1 MGCRVACMELAE
13 DSLYC
18 ESSSAG
24 RSIFEGV
31 DQASSEP
38 GELTLTLPSAG
49 DDASAFDLPPALL
62 EELWRA
68 SEAATC
74 GLTKSK
80 FSDVLVMVGIRHQYN
95 QPSET
100 HPTLAQQTA
109 FYRTLRLPEL
119 ALAHAC
125 ALGHESAWQRF
136 FNLYRA
142 PLTEAAVAVTGSATL
157 GHDLAD
163 SLYAQLFGLTAP
175 SGERRSPL
183 ATYSGRGS
191 LLSWLRSI
199 LVQRHIDHHRRT
211 HREIPLEGIEGS
223 ETDAAPASVTTPLPA
238 ELDRLTHAVAC
249 TLEALATEDR
259 FLLTAYFL
267 DEQTMLQIAQLLHV
281 HEGTVSRRLKR
292 LTADL
297 RKQLLH
303 YLQAGGLSELA
314 AEEALGVDPRDLEVN
329 LRALLQSSEPQPIVD
344 PTPSSKHVA
353 TLNQHP
359 ATR

>member
-1 MGCRVACMELAE
+1 MGCRVACLELDE
-13 DSLYC
+13 DSFRYGY
-18 ESSSAG
+18 SSAG

-49 DDASAFDLPPALL
+49 DDAAAFDLSPALL
-62 EELWRA
+62 RELWLA

-74 GLTKSK
+74 DLTESE
-80 FSDVLVMVGIRHQYN
+80 FSDVLAIIGARHHYN
-95 QPSET
+95 LPPEP

-119 ALAHAC
+119 ALAQAC

-136 FNLYRA
+136 FNLYQS
-142 PLTEAAVAVTGSATL
+142 PLTEAAVAITGSATL

-163 SLYAQLFGLTAP
+163 SLYAQLFGLAATA
-175 SGERRSPL
+175 GERRSPL
-183 ATYSGRGS
+183 ATYSGRGT

-211 HREIPLEGIEGS
+211 HREIPLEVIEGS
-223 ETDAAPASVTTPLPA
+223 ETHAAPPAVATPLPA
-238 ELDRLTHAVAC
+238 ELDRLTLALAS
-249 TLEALATEDR
+249 TLEALAPEDR

-267 DEQTMLQIAQLLHV
+267 DEQTMLQIARLLHV

-292 LTADL
+292 LTAEL

-303 YLQAGGLSELA
+303 YLQAGGLSKPA
-314 AEEALGVDPRDLEVN
+314 AEEALGTDPRDLEVN
-329 LRALLQSSEPQPIVD
+329 LRALLHNTEPQAIVD
-344 PTPSSKHVA
+344 QTPPSKHA
-353 TLNQHP
+353 TTRNQQP

>member
-1 MGCRVACMELAE
+1 MGCRVACMELDG

-18 ESSSAG
+18 GSSSAG

-31 DQASSEP
+31 DQASSET

-49 DDASAFDLPPALL
+49 DDAAVFDLPPSLL
-62 EELWRA
+62 EELWLA

-74 GLTKSK
+74 GLTKSE
-80 FSDVLVMVGIRHQYN
+80 FSDVLAIVGARHQYN
-95 QPSET
+95 QPPET
-100 HPTLAQQTA
+100 HPILAQQTA

-119 ALAHAC
+119 ALAQAC

-136 FNLYRA
+136 FNIYRA
-142 PLTEAAVAVTGSATL
+142 PLTEAAIAITGSATL

-163 SLYAQLFGLTAP
+163 SLYAQLFGLTAAA
-175 SGERRSPL
+175 GERRSPL
-183 ATYSGRGS
+183 ATYSGRGT

-211 HREIPLEGIEGS
+211 HREIPLEVIEGS
-223 ETDAAPASVTTPLPA
+223 EADAAPVASATPLPA

-249 TLEALATEDR
+249 TLEALAPEDR

-267 DEQTMLQIAQLLHV
+267 DEQTMLQIARLLHV

-297 RKQLLH
+297 HKRLLQ
-303 YLQAGGLSELA
+303 YLQAGGLSRPA
-314 AEEALGVDPRDLEVN
+314 AEEALGADPRDLEVN
-329 LRALLQSSEPQPIVD
+329 LRALLQNTDPQPIVD
-344 PTPSSKHVA
+344 PALSSKHA
-353 TLNQHP
+353 TTRNQQP

>member
-1 MGCRVACMELAE
+1 MGCRVACMEL
-13 DSLYC
+13 DRDLLYC

-49 DDASAFDLPPALL
+49 DEAAALDLPPAVL

-68 SEAATC
+68 SDAATC
-74 GLTKSK
+74 ALTESE
-80 FSDVLVMVGIRHQYN
+80 FSDILAIVGARHHYN
-95 QPSET
+95 QPSEA
-100 HPTLAQQTA
+100 HPTIAQRTA

-119 ALAHAC
+119 ALAQAC

-136 FNLYRA
+136 FNIYRT
-142 PLTEAAVAVTGSATL
+142 PVTEAAIAITGSATL

-163 SLYAQLFGLTAP
+163 SLYAQLFGLTTSA
-175 SGERRSPL
+175 GERRSPL

-199 LVQRHIDHHRRT
+199 LVQRHIDHHRHT
-211 HREIPLEGIEGS
+211 YREIPLEVIDGS
-223 ETDAAPASVTTPLPA
+223 ETDAAPAVLATPLPA
-238 ELDRLTHAVAC
+238 ELDRLTHAVAR
-249 TLEALATEDR
+249 TLEALAQEDR

-297 RKQLLH
+297 QKQLLH
-303 YLQAGGLSELA
+303 YLQAGGLSRLA
-314 AEEALGVDPRDLEVN
+314 AEEALGTDPRDLEVN
-329 LRALLQSSEPQPIVD
+329 IRAILQNTEPRSIVD
-344 PTPSSKHVA
+344 PAPSSKHA
-353 TLNQHP
+353 TTRNQQP